1 MNGKLSF
8 APEQASEFAVQAD
21 AFFYFMVGVSLF
33 FTVLIAVLVVALAV
47 RYRRRSA
54 HERPEAIKAN
64 SMLEIVWS
72 VIPLILALIMF
83 FWSAHLYFQYAKAPE
98 DAMEILVTGKQW
110 MWKIQHPNG
119 KREINELHVP
129 VNQDIRLTIT
139 SEDVI
144 HSFFIPAFRVKM
156 DAVPGRYTSLWFKPT
171 KEGKF
176 HLFCAEYCGTEH
188 SKMVGSVYVM
198 SEREYNEWLG
208 GAAGAAESPVKAGEN
223 LFNQLGCATCHHAE
237 SGSQGPHLAGVFGTQ
252 QKMQD
257 GTTVTADESYLRESI
272 LYPQKRLVVGYQP
285 IMPTFKGL
293 VSETQL
299 MQIIAYI
306 KSIASDKSQSSEDAS

>member
-21 AFFYFMVGVSLF
+21 AFFYFMVGVSTF

-47 RYRRRSA
+47 RYRRRTP

-64 SMLEIVWS
+64 SMLEIIWS

-83 FWSAHLYFQYAKAPE
+83 FWSAHLYFQYAKAPD

-119 KREINELHVP
+119 KREINELHIP
-129 VNQDIRLTIT
+129 MGQDIKLTMT

-188 SKMVGSVYVM
+188 SEMVGSVYVM
-198 SEREYNEWLG
+198 AEREYTEWLG
-208 GAAGAAESPVKAGEN
+208 GAAGAGESPVKAGEN
-223 LFNQLGCATCHHAE
+223 LFNQLGCATCHHSE
-237 SGSQGPHLAGVFGTQ
+237 SGSQGPDLAGVFGTQ
-252 QKMQD
+252 QTMQD
-257 GTTVTADESYLRESI
+257 GSSALADESYIRESI
-272 LYPQKRLVVGYQP
+272 LYPQKQLVVGYQP

-306 KSIASDKSQSSEDAS
+306 KSIAPDKSEPSEDAS